1 MKKIIFLFTALISI
15 PSISKIETLDRI
27 AVIVDDGILMESQID
42 IALEEIVK
50 RYDAQN
56 IPKPAISVLREQTI
70 EKLVVEELQ
79 LQMAERAGVR
89 ISDAELNSTVA
100 RIASN
105 NGMSLEDFIL
115 YLDGEGESYQRLRD
129 NIKKEMT
136 VQRVQRGRVGSSI
149 NITDKEFE
157 AFLATDE
164 SLKQL
169 EPELLVRQILVKT
182 SNEANKVL
190 EKINNSFDFETLA
203 RELSISSNALE
214 GGLMN
219 WRKKS
224 DMPSLFAEGLEGV
237 DVGQVSPPLKSG
249 AGYHIL
255 KVEEK
260 RGDFVKYEDQ
270 WLVRHILLMPSEIRS
285 EEASELELID
295 IRNRVING
303 EDFSLL
309 AKEFS
314 EDPGS
319 AQKGGELDW
328 MGKGITA
335 AEFEAT
341 FTKIEE
347 GVVSEV
353 FQTEFGF
360 HFLELLGQRNK
371 DMTNEAIENRAFN
384 ILYSRKYDE
393 ELENTLRSMR
403 AEAFVE
409 IKDLDEEINIFSWR
423 AFWNWN

>member
-190 EKINNSFDFETLA
+190 KKINNSFDFETLA

-409 IKDLDEEINIFSWR
+409 IKDLD
-423 AFWNWN
+423 

>member
-42 IALEEIVK
+42 IALEEIIK

-56 IPKPAISVLREQTI
+56 IPKPAINVLREQTI

-89 ISDAELNSTVA
+89 ISDAELNATVA

-115 YLDGEGESYQRLRD
+115 YLDGEGESYQRLRN

-182 SNEANKVL
+182 SSEASEVL
-190 EKINNSFDFETLA
+190 EKINTGLDFEILA
-203 RELSISSNALE
+203 KEFSISSNASE

-224 DMPSLFAEGLEGV
+224 DMPSLYAEGLEGV
-237 DVGQVSPPLKSG
+237 DVGQVSSPLKSG
-249 AGYHIL
+249 AGLHIL

-260 RGDFVKYEDQ
+260 RGDFVQYEDQ
-270 WLVRHILLMPSEIRS
+270 WLVRHILLMPSEIRN

-295 IRNRVING
+295 IRKRVING
-303 EDFSLL
+303 EDFSTL

-341 FTKIEE
+341 FTTIEE

-360 HFLELLGQRNK
+360 HFLELLDQRNK

-409 IKDLDEEINIFSWR
+409 IKDLD
-423 AFWNWN
+423 